1 MAVDTSVIG
10 KHTGAWRVVLD
21 QSVLAN
27 FAKSVGDK
35 SAVYQ
40 QDTAARAAGLKAVP
54 APPTF
59 TFAAPYWA
67 AFRADEQPA
76 DPTEGLGNP
85 MHSIM
90 GDLFAKGALVLH
102 GEQEFTFHRTPV
114 AGDVLD
120 GLQTITD
127 IYEKDTDKA
136 SMTFVVMETNWTDA
150 ATSEPVVT
158 ERFNLIARL
167 KK

>member
-90 GDLFAKGALVLH
+90 GDLYAKGQFGGIFALRDTN
-102 GEQEFTFHRTPV
+102 GDGRADTIKEFGPGDGGTHIAFHDGWLYHSSRTAV
-114 AGDVLD
+114 STCRA
-120 GLQTITD
+120 TWRSRSI
-127 IYEKDTDKA
+127 A
-136 SMTFVVMETNWTDA
+136 SA
-150 ATSEPVVT
+150 S
-158 ERFNLIARL
+158 
-167 KK
+167 